1 MPNPITAAKGN
12 GDLFSGEAGL
22 AGVFI
27 LDKRHSSERISQ
39 GRTFVSWFSDTHPK
53 DDNMASSYSIS
64 QKNKMRGGFDTPE
77 KIKDLL
83 ESNSTWPAE
92 TYTIVET
99 STDLSP
105 GALNR
110 HWGIAIKRADGTVRL
125 VRGGRA

>member
-1 MPNPITAAKGN
+1 M
-12 GDLFSGEAGL
+12 
-22 AGVFI
+22 
-27 LDKRHSSERISQ
+27 SS
-39 GRTFVSWFSDTHPK
+39 T
-53 DDNMASSYSIS
+53 YYIS
-64 QKNKMRGGFDTPE
+64 QKNKMRGGFDSPE

-99 STDLSP
+99 SGDLSP

-110 HWGIAIKRADGTVRL
+110 QWGIAIKHQDGTVRL